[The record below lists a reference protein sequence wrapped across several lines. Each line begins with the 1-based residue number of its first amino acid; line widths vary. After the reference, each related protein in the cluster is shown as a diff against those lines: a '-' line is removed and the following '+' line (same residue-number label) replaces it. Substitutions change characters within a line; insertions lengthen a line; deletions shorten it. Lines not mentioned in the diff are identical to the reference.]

1 MFEIPKTQERRVS
14 SVDVRGSHT
23 GLGAR
28 GSPAPWSERTL
39 VPAVQKTA
47 LRLCNSAPGR
57 TTGRAPRKPQGV
69 VGAAFSHLGLVVRTE
84 SENSSSVFFNSGSDE
99 NTRGDVCAP
108 CGLPSP
114 LLAYSPAGL

>member
-14 SVDVRGSHT
+14 AADVRGSHT

-39 VPAVQKTA
+39 VPAVQKTV

-57 TTGRAPRKPQGV
+57 RPGVHHVSPRASWAPRFPVLVLSFAQKVKIRLPCFLALAV
-69 VGAAFSHLGLVVRTE
+69 MKIHVGTCVPPVA
-84 SENSSSVFFNSGSDE
+84 
-99 NTRGDVCAP
+99 C
-108 CGLPSP
+108 
-114 LLAYSPAGL
+114 PARS